1 MSEQTMNTSTWII
14 IPAYNEDK
22 VISNVVSDVCRRGY
36 SVIVI
41 DDASSDNTAEKAHA
55 AGAYVCRHAINL
67 GQGAA
72 LQTGIS
78 FALRHNAQFLV
89 TFDADGQHQADEIPA
104 MLAPLLSGTADVTLG
119 SRFLRPESA
128 PTMPPLRRKILYLA
142 TLFTRFTT
150 GLALTD
156 THNGFRGFSRA
167 GALKLSLRQD
177 RMAHASEILNEIADK
192 NLRYQEVP
200 VTILY
205 TAYSL
210 AKGQKLSNSFNILWE
225 SCTGIL
231 RR

>member
-1 MSEQTMNTSTWII
+1 MSDQFNKTSTWII

-22 VISNVVSDVCRRGY
+22 VIGNVVTDVCRRGY
-36 SVIVI
+36 SVVVV
-41 DDASSDNTAEKAHA
+41 DDSSSDRTAEVALA
-55 AGAYVCRHAINL
+55 AGAFVCRHAINL

-78 FALRHNAQFLV
+78 FALRKNAQYLV
-89 TFDADGQHQADEIPA
+89 TFDADGQHQADEIA
-104 MLAPLLSGTADVTLG
+104 AILAPLQSGTSDVTLG

-128 PTMPPLRRKILYLA
+128 PTMPPLRRKILHLA

-150 GLALTD
+150 GLELTD
-156 THNGFRGFSRA
+156 THNGFRGFTRT
-167 GALKLSLRQD
+167 GASKLSLRQD
-177 RMAHASEILNEIADK
+177 RMAHASEILTEIADK
-192 NLRYQEVP
+192 KLRYQEVP

-205 TAYSL
+205 TDYSL